1 MNKKIIFIGL
11 ALIIFVTACGEK
23 SMEKKL
29 QEQNIPQFTIDLLKI
44 GKNCNCEMNDDKKI
58 TCLCQKTDWDKSI
71 KIICNP
77 PPPSNE
83 YDMVT
88 RCFAVLQNK

>member
-44 GKNCNCEMNDDKKI
+44 CGKREQGGIN
-58 TCLCQKTDWDKSI
+58 LCQIQW
-71 KIICNP
+71 
-77 PPPSNE
+77 
-83 YDMVT
+83 MV
-88 RCFAVLQNK
+88 